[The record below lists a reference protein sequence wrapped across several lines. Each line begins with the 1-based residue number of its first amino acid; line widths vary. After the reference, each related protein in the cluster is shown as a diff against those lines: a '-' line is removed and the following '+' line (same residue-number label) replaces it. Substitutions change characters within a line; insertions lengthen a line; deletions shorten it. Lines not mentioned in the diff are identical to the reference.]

1 MPFRKSRRGVCMWD
15 GDCPFRGE
23 TTMKYRLFRRP
34 VVCAGVPWLLLALAA
49 AYAARAAA
57 DAKPADKGW
66 TLKEGDG
73 QVTVVSPQG
82 RPFVTYQTERPADSK
97 LPVESGCYFHPLYT
111 PQGTVVTD
119 VAPADHPHHRGVF
132 LAWVE
137 MHGKKDA
144 DFWGWGEHAPVKDRR
159 IISDQLRVGG
169 SPTSF
174 EFSNDWTAEGET
186 LLEEKLSGGV
196 RATDQANVLDL
207 TYTLTPTAD
216 LKLSRW
222 AFSGFCVRTRKEG
235 KLTAFGPGGEVK
247 LPDPS
252 HVKPESDWPAAAWY
266 GYTLTFDDGKVAGVA
281 VIDHPRN
288 PPSLWHNHRGV
299 RMLNPCIVAP
309 AAVELKAGKPLVL
322 RYRVVAHDG
331 PTPRELLDRLA
342 KEWAEA
348 K

>member
-1 MPFRKSRRGVCMWD
+1 MTWHHRKW
-15 GDCPFRGE
+15 
-23 TTMKYRLFRRP
+23 
-34 VVCAGVPWLLLALAA
+34 LALPTVLAA
-49 AYAARAAA
+49 VGAVYAAQPGGGFSAERTA
-57 DAKPADKGW
+57 GS
-66 TLKEGDG
+66 
-73 QVTVVSPQG
+73 VTVKSSQG
-82 RPFVTYQTERPADSK
+82 KPVVTYQLERPADSK
-97 LPVESGCYFHPLYT
+97 LPVQSGCYFHPLYT
-111 PQGTVVTD
+111 PGGTVVTD
-119 VAPADHPHHRGVF
+119 VAPPDHPHHRGVF

-159 IISDQLRVGG
+159 VVNSAAEADGDR
-169 SPTSF
+169 F
-174 EFSNDWTAEGET
+174 HFANAWTAEGET
-186 LLEEKLSGGV
+186 LLKEDLTGRVHASGG
-196 RATDQANVLDL
+196 ANVLDL

-235 KLTAFGPGGEVK
+235 KLTAFGPQGEVK

-252 HVKPESDWPAAAWY
+252 HVKPESDWPAAPWY
-266 GYTLTFDDGKVAGVA
+266 GYTLKFDDGKVAGVA
-281 VIDHPRN
+281 VINHPKN

-309 AAVELKAGKPLVL
+309 AEVELKAGKPLVL

-331 PTPRELLDRLA
+331 ATPADLLDRLA

>member
-1 MPFRKSRRGVCMWD
+1 MWD

-216 LKLSRW
+216 LKLTRW
-222 AFSGFCVRTRKEG
+222 AFSGFCVRTRKDG
-235 KLTAFGPGGEVK
+235 ITAFDADGPVK
-247 LPDPS
+247 LPPPQ
-252 HVKPESDWPAAAWY
+252 HTKPESDWPDRSWY
-266 GYTLTFDDGKVAGVA
+266 AYTLTAGDAKKGGVA
-281 VIDHPRN
+281 VLGHPAN
-288 PPSLWHNHRGV
+288 PPTLWHNVTGIG
-299 RMLNPCIVAP
+299 MLNPCVVAP
-309 AAVELKAGKPLVL
+309 GEMKLAAAKPLTL
-322 RYRVVAHDG
+322 RYRVVTFDG
-331 PTPRELLDRLA
+331 EVPTAKLDELAREWSAR
-342 KEWAEA
+342 
-348 K
+348 